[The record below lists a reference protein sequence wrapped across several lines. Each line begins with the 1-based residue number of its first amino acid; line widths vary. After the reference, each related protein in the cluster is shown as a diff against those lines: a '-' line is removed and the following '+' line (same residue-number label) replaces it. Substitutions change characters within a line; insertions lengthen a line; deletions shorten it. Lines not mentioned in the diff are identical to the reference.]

1 MTPVELLYIV
11 KIIALPMWILMVI
24 LPGWKVTRKLIDR
37 KTIPNVMF
45 SMYLIYLFISLQNGA
60 TFSFGSLGSVI
71 ELVTIENGFLA
82 LKVLFHSWDLM
93 IGMWILSKAKESHL
107 SHLLIIPCL
116 ITTYYVAP
124 LGFLLFITVRWISN
138 KSLSAS

>member
-11 KIIALPMWILMVI
+11 KIIAIPMWILIVI
-24 LPGWKVTRKLIDR
+24 SPEWKVTRKLIDR

-82 LKVLFHSWDLM
+82 LKVLFCSWELM
-93 IGMWILSKAKESHL
+93 IGMWILGKAKESQL